1 MAAERGYWSSLTTLQ
16 KAAVVLGIPAGAAVF
31 YILYR
36 RYRESREER
45 LTFVGDEEL
54 EIEMRVPR
62 AAVKSII
69 GRKGA
74 TIKKVSDARGSR
86 GDGKGPSRFCGTF
99 TGSPRKWQPGTGP
112 PTLCPQLS
120 QETGARIDVEGE
132 DEGEETVLLISG
144 SPTQVCRAKAAV
156 HQIVTESAPVS
167 EQLCVPQRAVGRI
180 IGTSAPPGALPPTR
194 GGRGRWEAS
203 QIYRLGVCG
212 GTIAVKS
219 PDGVSVPG
227 QESRSGSLQALSPL
241 CLGFPGAF
249 PVSRRPGRR
258 DGAGHLPQLGGQSA
272 LRARGRRRPGP
283 HQGHPALGDA
293 AGGGSRQ
300 GEREAGGLGDGSAPQ
315 PNPLLFPPKKLIM
328 EKLME
333 DDAFRKELAQST
345 ATRCQ
350 RKQPPGSRWEQEP
363 LPDGVPED
371 GGSSWGEGSLL
382 GQAPFEEAEELEDE
396 SEELEEPA
404 AGPDAAVPKF
414 EGKRRVCVVP
424 GAPWGA
430 RAGGAYSLGFLTDLR
445 SVGSRS
451 HGAGSRRVARGIVP
465 WTRSLRPCSGCRGG
479 GSRGRAG
486 RLSRPPGSCRGRL
499 SRRRSETR
507 LCQRGPW
514 VGFSP
519 SLREAGAP
527 LGRPLRLSPGLPAPL
542 PVVPSPDFSFHAD
555 EHLEVYVSAAENP
568 NHFWIQIIGHRS
580 LQLDKLTTEMRQ
592 YYQSSGHAAE
602 LSTVQAGDIVAAPY
616 MDGSDWYRA
625 RVLGTLE
632 NGNFDLYYV
641 DFGDNGEAPREA
653 LRALRSDFLSL
664 PFQAI
669 ECSLAGIVPA
679 GAEWPEAA
687 LDAFDRLTHCA
698 MWKPL
703 VAKIS
708 SYVQSGLCPRPN
720 VRLYGV
726 HHGEVSPAVL
736 RTRPRPPPRCSPEP
750 PSLRPR
756 LVSAQSLDVG
766 AELVRLGY
774 AVPCP
779 QEEEAAAG
787 DSPPPPAQE
796 ATVETPVSGR
806 GSGEGGFPSPGRGPR
821 ALALPSG
828 MAEPALPG
836 TGERRLRLP
845 PEPLLAAPA
854 KARREPPAPLLR
866 QPLG

>member
-1 MAAERGYWSSLTTLQ
+1 MAAERGYWNSLTTLQ

-74 TIKKVSDARGSR
+74 TIKK
-86 GDGKGPSRFCGTF
+86 
-99 TGSPRKWQPGTGP
+99 
-112 PTLCPQLS
+112 LS

-132 DEGEETVLLISG
+132 DEGEEAALLISG
-144 SPTQVCRAKAAV
+144 SPSQVCRAKAAV
-156 HQIVTESAPVS
+156 HQIVMESALVS

-180 IGTSAPPGALPPTR
+180 IGR
-194 GGRGRWEAS
+194 GGETVRG
-203 QIYRLGVCG
+203 IC
-212 GTIAVKS
+212 
-219 PDGVSVPG
+219 
-227 QESRSGSLQALSPL
+227 RSSGAKVL
-241 CLGFPGAF
+241 C
-249 PVSRRPGRR
+249 
-258 DGAGHLPQLGGQSA
+258 
-272 LRARGRRRPGP
+272 
-283 HQGHPALGDA
+283 
-293 AGGGSRQ
+293 
-300 GEREAGGLGDGSAPQ
+300 EREADAGLAPIRVIQ
-315 PNPLLFPPKKLIM
+315 LSGTRQEVAAAKKLIM

-363 LPDGVPED
+363 LPDGVPERREED
-371 GGSSWGEGSLL
+371 GGSSWGEGSLR

-414 EGKRRVCVVP
+414 E
-424 GAPWGA
+424 
-430 RAGGAYSLGFLTDLR
+430 
-445 SVGSRS
+445 
-451 HGAGSRRVARGIVP
+451 
-465 WTRSLRPCSGCRGG
+465 
-479 GSRGRAG
+479 
-486 RLSRPPGSCRGRL
+486 
-499 SRRRSETR
+499 
-507 LCQRGPW
+507 
-514 VGFSP
+514 
-519 SLREAGAP
+519 
-527 LGRPLRLSPGLPAPL
+527 
-542 PVVPSPDFSFHAD
+542 VPSPDFSFHAD

-592 YYQSSGHAAE
+592 YYQSSGRAAE

-616 MDGSDWYRA
+616 VDGSDWYRA

-679 GAEWPEAA
+679 GAEWQEAA
-687 LDAFDRLTHCA
+687 LDEFDRLTHCA

-726 HHGEVSPAVL
+726 HRGE
-736 RTRPRPPPRCSPEP
+736 
-750 PSLRPR
+750 
-756 LVSAQSLDVG
+756 SLDVG

-779 QEEEAAAG
+779 QEDEAAG
-787 DSPPPPAQE
+787 DGPPPPAQE
-796 ATVETPVSGR
+796 AAAETPESDACACPESRSSEPRRRPGQSPLPLSCASLSDGAS
-806 GSGEGGFPSPGRGPR
+806 GSGED
-821 ALALPSG
+821 
-828 MAEPALPG
+828 
-836 TGERRLRLP
+836 
-845 PEPLLAAPA
+845 AAA
-854 KARREPPAPLLR
+854 ARSSR
-866 QPLG
+866 